1 VLHKKNT
8 DLFTYDQVFTEIKYD
23 NGYFEGC
30 VDKTMTENRENGF
43 FRLVYKDGAM
53 FEGIN
58 KNGFRNGW
66 GRYIHQDGHMI
77 ENSY

>member
-1 VLHKKNT
+1 
-8 DLFTYDQVFTEIKYD
+8 
-23 NGYFEGC
+23 
-30 VDKTMTENRENGF
+30 MTENRENGF